1 MFSEKTLMNYLYP
14 QYLLDN
20 IDRIKAI
27 TSCGQR
33 SDEAFPQT
41 IIDQILISALYDES
55 RMENTQKQSSSQAD
69 DPAILELQHEALLQ
83 RQVTFQEEQR
93 LLSGFADYT
102 VWYDSEMKTKFAT
115 NLIIIEAKKDG
126 STDTCLGQLTAYIC
140 M

>member
-1 MFSEKTLMNYLYP
+1 MHDVENVFWEDINELPIP

-27 TSCGQR
+27 TSCSQR
-33 SDEAFPQT
+33 SDEAFPRT
-41 IIDQILISALYDES
+41 IIDQILISALYDEN

-69 DPAILELQHEALLQ
+69 DPAILELQHGALLQ

-102 VWYDSEMKTKFAT
+102 V
-115 NLIIIEAKKDG
+115 
-126 STDTCLGQLTAYIC
+126 
-140 M
+140 